1 MARPHGTKYIETPEA
16 LLELFEAYVVY
27 TKSKP
32 FLVKDWVGGIA
43 KEVTREKERPITLE
57 GFRVYAF
64 KAIGCVKQYFD
75 NPDGRYDDYITICS
89 HIKDMIRS
97 EQIDGGMAGIYN
109 PSITQRLNGLKEQT
123 ENDNKNTNIEIK
135 AEFGSK
141 VIQSTRESGEDTP

>member
-1 MARPHGTKYIETPEA
+1 VSKKKYIETPEK
-16 LLELFEAYVVY
+16 LWQLFKDYKKEV
-27 TKSKP
+27 KSNP
-32 FLVKDWVGGIA
+32 IIVKDWVGKDA
-43 KEVTREKERPITLE
+43 TDVYREKERPLTLE

-64 KAIGCVKQYFD
+64 KALGCVKHYFD
-75 NPDGRYDDYITICS
+75 NTDGRYNEYSTICS
-89 HIKDMIRS
+89 HIKDMIRHD
-97 EQIDGGMAGIYN
+97 QIDGGMAGMYN

>member
-1 MARPHGTKYIETPEA
+1 MAKNKYIETPEL
-16 LLELFEAYVVY
+16 LLELFEAYVKY

-32 FLVKDWVGGIA
+32 FLIKDWVGGIA
-43 KEVTREKERPITLE
+43 KEVTREKERPLTME

-64 KAIGCVKQYFD
+64 KALGCVKQYFD
-75 NPDGRYDDYITICS
+75 NPDGRYNEYITICS
-89 HIKDMIRS
+89 HIKDMIRN

-141 VIQSTRESGEDTP
+141 VIQSTRESSEDTP